1 MTKPADAGEWGS
13 AARPAVMF
21 SNGLGDHLLNL
32 PAVRA
37 LAHLFPHR
45 LALLCQPG
53 AGETFFH
60 GLPLRRVVETPM
72 AIEPRGKRFDAAAA
86 ARELGATDLL
96 LSLNPWHGPS
106 VDRLL
111 ERLAPPR
118 SIGFHPGFT
127 EVLERD
133 FTKHS
138 AELAF
143 DVPRR
148 LAPHL
153 SLDDFA
159 EPPRFPPAAHAAA
172 DDVWRSLPPAEL
184 TLAVH
189 ADSDEAHKTWPA
201 QAFRRA
207 LDAVLER
214 HPGMRV
220 VVVGMADVG
229 LAEGRHGARVTL
241 CLGLPVGV
249 AALLVG
255 RSDLFLG
262 VDSCFLHAADLF
274 RVPGVA
280 LFGPTAPH
288 EWGFRFG
295 PGRALVGRDGEVA
308 SIAPEEVVLALGA
321 FLGGTASRPAPL
333 PAAPETLTNPSGG
346 PAW

>member
-1 MTKPADAGEWGS
+1 MTAPALI
-13 AARPAVMF
+13 F
-21 SNGLGDHLLNL
+21 SNGLGDHLLSL
-32 PAVRA
+32 PAARA

-53 AGETFFH
+53 AGLTFFH
-60 GLPLRRVVETPM
+60 GLPLRAVVETPM
-72 AIEPRGKRFDAAAA
+72 AIEPRGKRFDAEAA
-86 ARELGATDLL
+86 ARALGPTDLL

-111 ERLAPPR
+111 ALLSPPR

-133 FTKHS
+133 FSKHS

-148 LAPHL
+148 LAPRL
-153 SLDDFA
+153 ALDDFA
-159 EPPRFPPAAHAAA
+159 EPPDFPPSVHAAA
-172 DDVWRSLPPAEL
+172 DAVWRSLPPAQR

-189 ADSDEAHKTWPA
+189 ADSDEARKMWPA
-201 QAFRRA
+201 AAFREV

-214 HPGMRV
+214 HPGMRA
-220 VVVGMADVG
+220 VVVGIEDLG
-229 LAEGRHGARVTL
+229 LAAGRHGARVTL
-241 CLGLPVGV
+241 RLGLPVSV
-249 AALLVG
+249 ATLVVG

-262 VDSCFLHAADLF
+262 IDSCFLHAADLF

-295 PGRALVGRDGEVA
+295 PGRALVGSGGDLA
-308 SIAPEEVVLALGA
+308 SIRPEVVAGALEALLAGA
-321 FLGGTASRPAPL
+321 APRTLRPAPR
-333 PAAPETLTNPSGG
+333 AAVLQAVATATPIGG
-346 PAW
+346 LAP

>member
-1 MTKPADAGEWGS
+1 MR
-13 AARPAVMF
+13 ARPDRGGARRPAAIF

-60 GLPLRRVVETPM
+60 GLPLRAVVETPM
-72 AIEPRGKRFDAAAA
+72 AVEARGKRFDPEAA
-86 ARELGATDLL
+86 ARALGPTDLL
-96 LSLNPWHGPS
+96 LSLNPWHSAS

-111 ERLAPPR
+111 ELLSPSR

-148 LAPHL
+148 VAPHL
-153 SLDDFA
+153 ALDDFA
-159 EPPRFPPAAHAAA
+159 APPSFPPSAHAAA
-172 DDVWRSLPPAEL
+172 EAAWRSLPPGER
-184 TLAVH
+184 TLVVH
-189 ADSDEAHKTWPA
+189 ADSDEPRKGWPA
-201 QAFRRA
+201 AAFREVLHA
-207 LDAVLER
+207 ALER
-214 HPGMRV
+214 DPGMRA
-220 VVVGMADVG
+220 VVVGLSDLG
-229 LAEGRHGARVTL
+229 LASGRHGARVAL
-241 CLGLPVGV
+241 RLGLPVSV
-249 AALLVG
+249 SALLVA

-295 PGRALVGRDGEVA
+295 PGRELVGRGGDLATIPPAAVVETLGE
-308 SIAPEEVVLALGA
+308 LLGPP
-321 FLGGTASRPAPL
+321 SRPAPRRPL
-333 PAAPETLTNPSGG
+333 LEPPITRTGG
-346 PAW
+346 IAW